1 MRRDLLGM
9 KEGEQTPRPA
19 LMGEALLVLGEAR
32 GLLEVMVVT
41 RAMLVTRV
49 MLVMLVMLLVMI
61 TGRTWCPAGRR

>member
-32 GLLEVMVVT
+32 GLLEVM
-41 RAMLVTRV
+41 LV
-49 MLVMLVMLLVMI
+49 MLVMLVTRVMLLVMI